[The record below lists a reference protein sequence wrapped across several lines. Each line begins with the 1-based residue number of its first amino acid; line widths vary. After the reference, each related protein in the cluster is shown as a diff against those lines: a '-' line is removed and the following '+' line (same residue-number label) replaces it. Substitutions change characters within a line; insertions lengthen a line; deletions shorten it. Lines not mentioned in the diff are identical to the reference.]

1 MFNLCLVTGGAG
13 FIGSHLV
20 ERLVQEGRRVRV
32 IDDLSTG
39 RKHNIEP
46 FLSEIEFVEGDIR
59 DASLV
64 GKVMNGVERVFH
76 QAALPSVPRSVKD
89 PISTNEVNVDG
100 TLNVLVAARDAGV
113 ERVIYASSSSVYGNS
128 PLLPKK
134 ESMTPQ
140 PRSPYAVSKYVGE
153 LYSQAFYRVYGLE
166 TVCLRYFNI
175 FGPRQD
181 PGSQYSGVVAKFI
194 ASLLDAEPP
203 TIFGDGEQSRD
214 FTYVENVVEANLLA
228 ARAEGISGE
237 VFNIACGQQL
247 TVKELAR
254 LLSQTVGAPAGL
266 TPQFTEERP
275 GDVRHSLADIS
286 GAEELLG
293 YKVKVNVG
301 KGLEQTVKWYRDHP
315 G

>member
-20 ERLVQEGRRVRV
+20 ERLVKEGCRVRV

-46 FLSEIEFVEGDIR
+46 FLSEIEFVKGDIR
-59 DASLV
+59 DVSLV

-113 ERVIYASSSSVYGNS
+113 ERVVYASSSSVYGES
-128 PLLPKK
+128 PVLPKK
-134 ESMTPQ
+134 ETMTPQ

-153 LYSQAFYRVYGLE
+153 LYSQAFHRVYGLE
-166 TVCLRYFNI
+166 TVCLRYFNV

-194 ASLLDAEPP
+194 TSLLDAEPP

-214 FTYVENVVEANLLA
+214 FTYIENVVEANLLA
-228 ARAEGISGE
+228 ARTEGISGE

-247 TVKELAR
+247 SVNELAR

-266 TPQFTEERP
+266 TPQFAEERP
-275 GDVRHSLADIS
+275 GDVCHSLADIS

-301 KGLEQTVKWYRDHP
+301 KGLEQTVKWYRDHQ